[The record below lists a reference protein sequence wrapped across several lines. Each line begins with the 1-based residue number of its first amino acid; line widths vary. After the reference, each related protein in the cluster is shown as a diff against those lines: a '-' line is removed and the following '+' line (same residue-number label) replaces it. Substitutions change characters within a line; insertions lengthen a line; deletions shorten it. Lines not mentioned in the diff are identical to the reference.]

1 MKKLGVLVREN
12 IVEEVKKRNEEAKG
26 CFLFSFNK
34 VNAFAFNTMR
44 NNLRGAGARVFVA
57 KNSLLKRAFSSLG
70 WDDNGSLTGAETAVV
85 FVYDEDIVKAC
96 KILAEF
102 AKENEVFQIKGG
114 VLKDK
119 KLTAKEILDM
129 AKLPPREVL
138 LAIAIGAMAA
148 PLTGFLSAMNQVV
161 LRFLWVVQEM
171 QKKGK
176 ESKE

>member
-12 IVEEVKKRNEEAKG
+12 IDEEVKKRNEEARA

-44 NNLRGAGARVFVA
+44 NNLREAGSRVFVA

-70 WDDNGSLTGAETAVV
+70 WDDNGSLASDETAVV
-85 FVYDEDIVKAC
+85 FVYDDDVVKSC
-96 KILAEF
+96 KVLAEF
-102 AKENEVFQIKGG
+102 AKENEIFQIKGG

-119 KLTAKEILDM
+119 KLSAKEILDL
-129 AKLPPREVL
+129 AKLPPKEVL

-148 PLTGFLSAMNQVV
+148 PLTGFLSAMNQVL

-171 QKKGK
+171 KKGK
-176 ESKE
+176 EK